1 MEGKV
6 KITILS
12 ELGHEPMEVTP
23 EEAERLITMN
33 RGRYFVVNEETN
45 ELLQEFKLEP
55 GLEGLQLEDKRE
67 AKVVDSKVVDHR

>member
-6 KITILS
+6 KVTILS

-33 RGRYFVVNEETN
+33 RGTPHVLTSATHSY
-45 ELLQEFKLEP
+45 Q
-55 GLEGLQLEDKRE
+55 
-67 AKVVDSKVVDHR
+67 S